1 MDKFNFVRI
10 SKELSPSL
18 GKPLLNMLRTHL
30 VGWHLLQR
38 EAEDPTEST
47 LQPQPDQ
54 DQEIVVKNFT
64 AKVAMVHHELHSEGF
79 FTWLVGE
86 DDHNSS
92 VHVIQ
97 VDQVPI
103 LRKL

>member
-1 MDKFNFVRI
+1 
-10 SKELSPSL
+10 
-18 GKPLLNMLRTHL
+18 MLRTHL
-30 VGWHLLQR
+30 VGWHLLRR

-47 LQPQPDQ
+47 RLLLRPQPDQDDQ

-103 LRKL
+103 LRKLFIMFFKFLKESEL